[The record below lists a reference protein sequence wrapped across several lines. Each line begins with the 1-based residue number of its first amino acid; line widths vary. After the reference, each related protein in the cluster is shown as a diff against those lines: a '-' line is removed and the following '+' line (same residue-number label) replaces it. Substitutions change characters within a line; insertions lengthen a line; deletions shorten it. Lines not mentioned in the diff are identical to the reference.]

1 MADKRVTISDIARE
15 SGASPTTVSLVLRD
29 KGVIGQDTRERVL
42 AAAQSLGYERKSSKR
57 TEANDL
63 ATVALLFRAHSPYPE
78 GGANGV
84 NPFYSWVL
92 TGMEATARTRRMNL
106 LYGTLTVDDNNEIVD
121 VPRHLLD
128 QQLDGVIVVGALTD
142 DDVSRLLFPLS
153 CPVVVVDA
161 PGPSARHDV
170 VATDNEGGAAT
181 ATQHL
186 IDAGH
191 AGIGL
196 VTRHLAHNANFAARE
211 RGYRATMAAN
221 GLEPVVGRV
230 SHWDATDALND
241 IFDQKPQT
249 SALVCVN
256 DQFALDV
263 YSALEQRGLDVPADV
278 SLVGFDNTDHARA
291 MRPGLTT
298 LNVDKVGMGR
308 FAITLLDHRLQ
319 WPEAAVTTITLAPT
333 LVPRGSVLRR

>member
-1 MADKRVTISDIARE
+1 MTDKRVTISDIARE

-42 AAAQSLGYERKSSKR
+42 AAAQALGYERKNSKR
-57 TEANDL
+57 SETTDT
-63 ATVALLFRAHSPYPE
+63 ATVGLLFRAHSPYPQ

-106 LYGTLTVDDNNEIVD
+106 LYGTLTVDDDNEIVD
-121 VPRHLLD
+121 IPHHLLD
-128 QQLDGVIVVGALTD
+128 QPLDGVIVVGTFTD
-142 DDVSRLLFPLS
+142 EDIAGLRLPVS

-161 PGPSARHDV
+161 PGPSKRHDV
-170 VATDNEGGAAT
+170 VTTDNEGGTAL

-191 AGIGL
+191 THIGL
-196 VTRHLAHNANFAARE
+196 VTRHVAHNANFAARE
-211 RGYRATMAAN
+211 RGYLATMAAS

-230 SHWDATDALND
+230 THWDSTEALNQ
-241 IFDQKPQT
+241 IFEQDARI

-263 YSALEQRGLDVPADV
+263 FSVLDQRGMQVPNDI

-319 WPEAAVTTITLAPT
+319 WPDGAVTTVTLTPT
-333 LVPRGSVLRR
+333 LVQRGSVQ